1 MNSNVHDFLEN
12 SLEGRNNTNGKLPN
26 LTIKC
31 LNGNTVEFQSFFDS
45 FRAAVHENNTLKKI
59 LRKSII

>member
-1 MNSNVHDFLEN
+1 MYMIFLEN

-26 LTIKC
+26 LSIKC
-31 LNGNTVEFQSFFDS
+31 FNGNPIEFQNFFDS

-59 LRKSII
+59 LRKCII